1 MDSKSEIST
10 KSIFFFRLV
19 GKHVSEKTEKCFHEQ
34 DDLLQHPYVLNVS
47 CSQQWSRF
55 FALHITLNKIIFTD
69 QASSRFY
76 LPSRLIRLNKINKPT
91 FFFFSISFIYDIAHS
106 VQ

>member
-76 LPSRLIRLNKINKPT
+76 LPSRLIRLNKSTNPL
-91 FFFFSISFIYDIAHS
+91 FFFSISFIYDIAHS